1 MSAATA
7 SGYTGATSPP
17 FHVPLLRCP
26 QGDLILTNGFDQAVD
41 TGFAPAKQGVS
52 RKDLTVLIVL
62 NCEPGE

>member
-41 TGFAPAKQGVS
+41 TGFAPAKQES
-52 RKDLTVLIVL
+52 AAKT
-62 NCEPGE
+62 